1 MREERETEVR
11 WFDLLPTS
19 TSQSH
24 ILTTYLFNY
33 LNVYKTQFIEK
44 ESERYTFY
52 FISTLTKMN
61 LIYTN
66 KLV

>member
-1 MREERETEVR
+1 MREERETEVG

-24 ILTTYLFNY
+24 ILTTYFFNY
-33 LNVYKTQFIEK
+33 LNVYKTQYIEK

-52 FISTLTKMN
+52 STSTLTRIN

-66 KLV
+66 NLV